1 MLKVG
6 INAHLLSGQDGYRRA
21 GIHHYISQ
29 ILRHLPPDPDWRYTV
44 FAQDGEDL
52 PHPPAHLDFRTTQWP
67 TAQRLA
73 RIVWEQ
79 TAWPWHAS
87 REKLDLIHSM
97 AFVLPRWQPCP
108 GVVTIYDLSFVT
120 HPDRFPRLQ
129 RAYLTAQTRH
139 ACRHARRLVAISE
152 SSRQDLHHHFSVPLE
167 KIDLVYPGVD
177 DSFAPL
183 PPEEVAHFRQRQG
196 LSGRVILHVGTLQ
209 PRKNIPML
217 LEAFAVLKQQAGFD
231 DVSLVLVGGKG
242 WFYDEIYARVENLG
256 LASQVCFTG
265 YVPDNDLTYWYNLAA
280 VLVFPSVYEGFGLPV
295 LEAMACGVPVVAAN
309 TSSVPEVLGQA
320 GLLFE
325 PSDITALVDH
335 LIGVLQD
342 RDKMDRLIAA
352 GREQARQ
359 FRWERSG
366 QQMQEVYQRALQNH

>member
-1 MLKVG
+1 
-6 INAHLLSGQDGYRRA
+6 
-21 GIHHYISQ
+21 
-29 ILRHLPPDPDWRYTV
+29 
-44 FAQDGEDL
+44 
-52 PHPPAHLDFRTTQWP
+52 
-67 TAQRLA
+67 
-73 RIVWEQ
+73 
-79 TAWPWHAS
+79 
-87 REKLDLIHSM
+87 
-97 AFVLPRWQPCP
+97 
-108 GVVTIYDLSFVT
+108 
-120 HPDRFPRLQ
+120 
-129 RAYLTAQTRH
+129 
-139 ACRHARRLVAISE
+139 
-152 SSRQDLHHHFSVPLE
+152 
-167 KIDLVYPGVD
+167 
-177 DSFAPL
+177 
-183 PPEEVAHFRQRQG
+183 
-196 LSGRVILHVGTLQ
+196 
-209 PRKNIPML
+209 ML